1 MMHASA
7 VHEGCANA
15 ASEDVS
21 TQTWHA
27 RLGHPGRQALMAVVA
42 EVNLGSVVLQEL
54 DRVCSV
60 CMCAKQ
66 AREPLHRSAKNA
78 KGVLDLLP

>member
-7 VHEGCANA
+7 VQEGHANV
-15 ASEDVS
+15 ASKDVP

-27 RLGHPGRQALMAVVA
+27 RLGHPGCQALMAVVA
-42 EVNLGSVVLQEL
+42 EANLAGVVPQEL

-60 CMCAKQ
+60 CM
-66 AREPLHRSAKNA
+66 
-78 KGVLDLLP
+78 